1 MNGSSPQNCKEL
13 QKEIE
18 NFNPSDRFTCR
29 DQMTKVPS
37 VAGGTNEEEAADLV
51 NAAVQVQSGKIR
63 CKPTAEASNQVYHCL
78 ASAEPKKQ
86 TSKIEN

>member
-1 MNGSSPQNCKEL
+1 MGAHPKIVRNCKRKLKISIQVIGSLAE
-13 QKEIE
+13 
-18 NFNPSDRFTCR
+18 

>member
-1 MNGSSPQNCKEL
+1 
-13 QKEIE
+13 
-18 NFNPSDRFTCR
+18 
-29 DQMTKVPS
+29 MTKVPS